1 MKDLV
6 LTRGI
11 DYLHHIT
18 ILTQSSQIFS
28 TSYGPAESDASMD
41 KLTWW
46 LELADWYALKHQP
59 GPNSLRAIWHRPVV
73 VDTVQDFLIKLGI
86 KPCLHTVAAH
96 LRAAALS

>member
-1 MKDLV
+1 MRNIMLYSVGHFLPYSNQKV
-6 LTRGI
+6 I

-18 ILTQSSQIFS
+18 TYPILPDFQP
-28 TSYGPAESDASMD
+28 SYGPAESDASMD

-73 VDTVQDFLIKLGI
+73 G
-86 KPCLHTVAAH
+86 
-96 LRAAALS
+96 R